1 MISIPEQLI
10 TQPLIRVCRPECK
23 SHNNCSGAGKRPVTS
38 TNNPRPIGEI
48 RNWIRSGG
56 NYGVVA
62 KQSNDLV
69 VLDSDSEL
77 FTELVRDELPETFT
91 VRTGSGNY
99 HFYFRSE
106 VNINQSFKSQSSEFG
121 SIRSDNWHTVGA
133 GSVHPDTGDK
143 YQVAIDTELNILS
156 ESDVQEFINSLENR
170 LESQS
175 SRKDGAAA
183 AAAAGLDGNNQT
195 GFNQTAEDLDV
206 TPTGKTLR
214 TLGFI
219 NSDSKRTQVA
229 KVMDAE
235 HPPRQTRVWA
245 CSFLHS
251 VCGLT
256 QDQLETY
263 LKEVPEWAYND
274 NRIEIEMRSLVQT
287 SVYTPRANESVNL
300 GRYINTGDMSSNEL
314 ESRKTDSRSEGSRT
328 KGGEETMS
336 TDWNTEVI
344 AQNGSAV
351 CQAGEEHINPDNP
364 DMDSWDTVSLL
375 FGSVSE
381 DENFGEYPEWDMNQY
396 GSAATKQLGGKSPK
410 ELRLAAEAL
419 NKLADE
425 LEE

>member
-10 TQPLIRVCRPECK
+10 TQPLIRVCRPECR
-23 SHNNCSGAGKRPVTS
+23 SHNDCSGAGKRPVTS

-56 NYGVVA
+56 NYGVVPKA
-62 KQSNDLV
+62 DNDLI
-69 VLDSDSEL
+69 VLDSDSQI
-77 FTELVRDELPETFT
+77 FTELAQDLPETYT
-91 VRTGSGNY
+91 VKTGSGNY
-99 HFYFRSE
+99 HFYFYSE
-106 VNINQSFKSQSSEFG
+106 FNSNKSFKTQSSEFG
-121 SIRSDNWHTVGA
+121 SIRADNWHTVGV
-133 GSVHPDTGDK
+133 GSVHPDTGEE
-143 YQVAIDTELNILS
+143 YQTAIDTELNILS

-175 SRKDGAAA
+175 SREDG
-183 AAAAGLDGNNQT
+183 GGGGGGSVFTDKK
-195 GFNQTAEDLDV
+195 AEDLKIE
-206 TPTGKTLR
+206 PTKQTLR

-219 NSDSKRTQVA
+219 NSDSKRTQIA
-229 KVMDAE
+229 KVFDSE
-235 HPPRQTRVWA
+235 HPERQIRVWA
-245 CSFLHS
+245 CSFLYS
-251 VCGLT
+251 VVGLT
-256 QDQLETY
+256 QKQIEKL
-263 LKEVPEWAYND
+263 LKESAEWAYDD
-274 NRIEIEMRSLVQT
+274 NRIEIEIKSLVQN
-287 SVYTPRANESVNL
+287 SINNSKADESVNL
-300 GRYINTGDMSSNEL
+300 GRYIDTGDMSSNEL
-314 ESRKTDSRSEGSRT
+314 ESRKTESSGIEGSRL
-328 KGGEETMS
+328 KGGEKTMS

-364 DMDSWDTVSLL
+364 DMDAWDTISLL

-419 NKLADE
+419 EKLADE

>member
-1 MISIPEQLI
+1 VISIPEQLI
-10 TQPLIRVCRPECK
+10 TQPLIRVCRPECR
-23 SHNNCSGAGKRPVTS
+23 SHNDCSGAGKRPVTS

-69 VLDSDSEL
+69 VLDSDSQL
-77 FTELVRDELPETFT
+77 FTDLVRDELPETFT

-106 VNINQSFKSQSSEFG
+106 VNINQSFKSGNSEFG
-121 SIRSDNWHTVGA
+121 SIRSDNWHTVGV
-133 GSVHPDTGDK
+133 GSVHPDTGEE
-143 YQVAIDTELNILS
+143 YQTAIDTELNILS

-170 LESQS
+170 LKSQS
-175 SRKDGAAA
+175 SREDG
-183 AAAAGLDGNNQT
+183 GGGGGGSVFT
-195 GFNQTAEDLDV
+195 TKTAEDLEIE
-206 TPTGKTLR
+206 PTEQTLR

-219 NSDSKRTQVA
+219 NSDEKRTQIA
-229 KVMDAE
+229 KVFDSE
-235 HPPRQTRVWA
+235 HPERQIRVWA
-245 CSFLHS
+245 CSFLYS
-251 VCGLT
+251 VVGLT
-256 QDQLETY
+256 QRQIEKLLRESA
-263 LKEVPEWAYND
+263 EWAYDD
-274 NRIEIEMRSLVQT
+274 NRIEIEIRSLVR
-287 SVYTPRANESVNL
+287 SSINNSKANESVNL
-300 GRYINTGDMSSNEL
+300 GRYIDTGDMSSNEL

-364 DMDSWDTVSLL
+364 DMDSWDTISLL

-381 DENFGEYPEWDMNQY
+381 DENFGQYPEWDMNQY
-396 GSAATKQLGGKSPK
+396 QSPATKQLGNKSPK

-419 NKLADE
+419 EKLADE

>member
-10 TQPLIRVCRPECK
+10 TQPLIRVCRPECR
-23 SHNNCSGAGKRPVTS
+23 SHNDCSGAGKRPVTS

-69 VLDSDSEL
+69 VLDSDSQL
-77 FTELVRDELPETFT
+77 FTDLVRDELPETFT

-106 VNINQSFKSQSSEFG
+106 VNINQSFKSGNSEFG
-121 SIRSDNWHTVGA
+121 SIRSDNWHTVGV
-133 GSVHPDTGDK
+133 GSVHPDTGK
-143 YQVAIDTELNILS
+143 EYQTAIDTELNILS

-175 SRKDGAAA
+175 SREDG
-183 AAAAGLDGNNQT
+183 GGGGGGSVFTDKK
-195 GFNQTAEDLDV
+195 AEDLKIE
-206 TPTGKTLR
+206 PTKQTLR

-219 NSDSKRTQVA
+219 NSDSKRTQIA
-229 KVMDAE
+229 KVFDSE
-235 HPPRQTRVWA
+235 HPERQIRVWA
-245 CSFLHS
+245 CSFLYS
-251 VCGLT
+251 VVGLT
-256 QDQLETY
+256 QRQIEKLLRESA
-263 LKEVPEWAYND
+263 EWAYDD
-274 NRIEIEMRSLVQT
+274 NRIEIEIKSLVQN
-287 SVYTPRANESVNL
+287 SINNSKADESVNL
-300 GRYINTGDMSSNEL
+300 GRYIDTGDMSSNEL
-314 ESRKTDSRSEGSRT
+314 ESRKTESSGIEGSRL
-328 KGGEETMS
+328 KGGEKTMS
-336 TDWNTEVI
+336 TDWNKEVI
-344 AQNGSAV
+344 SQNGSAV
-351 CQAGEEHINPDNP
+351 VQAGEEHINPDNP
-364 DMDSWDTVSLL
+364 DMDSWDTISLL

-381 DENFGEYPEWDMNQY
+381 DENFGKYPEWDMNQY

-419 NKLADE
+419 EKLADE

>member
-69 VLDSDSEL
+69 VLDSDSQL
-77 FTELVRDELPETFT
+77 FTDLVRDELPETFT

-106 VNINQSFKSQSSEFG
+106 VNINQSFKSGNSEFG
-121 SIRSDNWHTVGA
+121 SIRSDNWHTVGV
-133 GSVHPDTGDK
+133 GSVHPDTGEE
-143 YQVAIDTELNILS
+143 YQTAIDTELNILS

-175 SRKDGAAA
+175 SREDGGGGGSAAVF
-183 AAAAGLDGNNQT
+183 T
-195 GFNQTAEDLDV
+195 TKTAEDLEIE
-206 TPTGKTLR
+206 PTEQTLR

-219 NSDSKRTQVA
+219 NSDEKRTQIA
-229 KVMDAE
+229 KVFDSE
-235 HPPRQTRVWA
+235 HPERQIRVWA
-245 CSFLHS
+245 CSFLYS
-251 VCGLT
+251 VVGLT
-256 QDQLETY
+256 QRQIEKL
-263 LKEVPEWAYND
+263 LKESAEWAYDD
-274 NRIEIEMRSLVQT
+274 NRIEIEIKSLVQN
-287 SVYTPRANESVNL
+287 SINNSKADESVNL
-300 GRYINTGDMSSNEL
+300 GRYIDTGDMSSNEL
-314 ESRKTDSRSEGSRT
+314 ESRKTESSGIEGSRL
-328 KGGEETMS
+328 KGGEKTMS
-336 TDWNTEVI
+336 TDWNKEVI
-344 AQNGSAV
+344 SQNGSAV
-351 CQAGEEHINPDNP
+351 VQAGEEHINPDNP
-364 DMDSWDTVSLL
+364 DMDSWDTISLL

-381 DENFGEYPEWDMNQY
+381 DENFGQYPEWDMNQY

-419 NKLADE
+419 EKLADE

>member
-10 TQPLIRVCRPECK
+10 TQPLIRVCRPECR
-23 SHNNCSGAGKRPVTS
+23 SHNDCSGAGKRPVTS

-62 KQSNDLV
+62 KQNNDLV
-69 VLDSDSEL
+69 VLDSDSQL
-77 FTELVRDELPETFT
+77 FTDLVRDELPETFT

-106 VNINQSFKSQSSEFG
+106 VNINQSFKSGNSEFG

-133 GSVHPDTGDK
+133 GSVHPDTGEE
-143 YQVAIDTELNILS
+143 YQIAIDTELNILS

-175 SRKDGAAA
+175 SREDG
-183 AAAAGLDGNNQT
+183 GGGGGSVFTDKK
-195 GFNQTAEDLDV
+195 AEDLKIE
-206 TPTGKTLR
+206 PTEQTLR

-219 NSDSKRTQVA
+219 NSDSKRTQIA
-229 KVMDAE
+229 KVFDSE
-235 HPPRQTRVWA
+235 HPERQIRVWA
-245 CSFLHS
+245 CSFLYS
-251 VCGLT
+251 VVGLT
-256 QDQLETY
+256 QRQIEKL
-263 LKEVPEWAYND
+263 LKESAEWAYDD
-274 NRIEIEMRSLVQT
+274 NRIEIEIKSLVQN
-287 SVYTPRANESVNL
+287 SINNSKADESVNL
-300 GRYINTGDMSSNEL
+300 GRYIDTGDMSSNEL
-314 ESRKTDSRSEGSRT
+314 ESRKTESSGIEGSRL
-328 KGGEETMS
+328 KGGEKTMS

-364 DMDSWDTVSLL
+364 DMDSWDTISLL

-381 DENFGEYPEWDMNQY
+381 DENFGKYPEWDMNQY

-419 NKLADE
+419 EKLADE

>member
-10 TQPLIRVCRPECK
+10 TQPLIRVCRPECR
-23 SHNNCSGAGKRPVTS
+23 SHNDCSGAGKRPVTS

-62 KQSNDLV
+62 KQNNDLV
-69 VLDSDSEL
+69 VLDSDSQL
-77 FTELVRDELPETFT
+77 FTDLVRDELPETFT

-106 VNINQSFKSQSSEFG
+106 VNINQSFKSGNSEFG
-121 SIRSDNWHTVGA
+121 SIRSDNWHTVGV
-133 GSVHPDTGDK
+133 GSVHPDTGEE
-143 YQVAIDTELNILS
+143 YQTAIDTELNILS

-175 SRKDGAAA
+175 SREDGGGGGSAAVF
-183 AAAAGLDGNNQT
+183 T
-195 GFNQTAEDLDV
+195 TKTAEDLEIE
-206 TPTGKTLR
+206 PTEQTLR

-219 NSDSKRTQVA
+219 NSDSKRTQIA
-229 KVMDAE
+229 KVFDSE
-235 HPPRQTRVWA
+235 HPERQIRVWA
-245 CSFLHS
+245 CSFLYS
-251 VCGLT
+251 VVGLT
-256 QDQLETY
+256 QRQIEKLLRESA
-263 LKEVPEWAYND
+263 EWAYDD
-274 NRIEIEMRSLVQT
+274 NRIEIEIKSLVQN
-287 SVYTPRANESVNL
+287 SINNSKADESVNL
-300 GRYINTGDMSSNEL
+300 GRYIDTGDMSSNEL
-314 ESRKTDSRSEGSRT
+314 ESRKTESSGIEGSRL
-328 KGGEETMS
+328 KGGEKTMS
-336 TDWNTEVI
+336 TDWNKEVI
-344 AQNGSAV
+344 SQNGSAV
-351 CQAGEEHINPDNP
+351 VQAGEEHINPDNP
-364 DMDSWDTVSLL
+364 DMDSWDTISLL